1 MAAAERDGFEYY
13 YLEDESPDPVR
24 NVPASITYLEHLRYR

>member
-13 YLEDESPDPVR
+13 YLEDETPDPVR